1 MEDPEVIRLRP
12 GDSHVLWFPGMGAA
26 GYEWSFEVEG
36 DAEAVTVI
44 RDPAADEG
52 GGGTAQESPA
62 GASLPER
69 FAIVAR
75 APGRASVR
83 FAQRRRWEAGV
94 PPLEER
100 TVDVEVADTPTRGP

>member
-12 GDSHVLWFPGMGAA
+12 GDSHVLSFPGMGAA

-36 DAEAVTVI
+36 DAEAVTVV
-44 RDPAADEG
+44 RGPASDEG
-52 GGGTAQESPA
+52 GGGTAHELPA

-75 APGRASVR
+75 APGRAFVR

-100 TVDVEVADTPTRGP
+100 TVDVEVADTPTRGT